1 MRKSLIVTILV
12 VLLVLTGCSKPSH
25 SIRGE
30 EVIVSLRQIDVHFKR
45 GRNFSD
51 TYMVFGAHDSG
62 RADTISQ
69 ISISGIKLYKAIS
82 IYKRYPDF
90 HKCKSPGAAVAQNAM
105 LSLYIIP
112 ADSEVLN
119 ILKNAVSQHE
129 KNFKNKGDR
138 IFVKLEGEVL
148 KMTKAIIRK
157 VNGDVTDQL
166 HSQMRRDRYL
176 VNSVEIVEAK
186 IVFGNS

>member
-51 TYMVFGAHDSG
+51 TYMVFGAGDSG

-69 ISISGIKLYKAIS
+69 IFISGIELYQAIS
-82 IYKRYPDF
+82 IYEMYPDF
-90 HKCKSPGAAVAQNAM
+90 YKCKSPGAAVAQNAL
-105 LSLYIIP
+105 LSLHIIP

-119 ILKNAVSQHE
+119 ILKNAVSQFE
-129 KNFKNKGDR
+129 KNLKNHGDR

-157 VNGDVTDQL
+157 VNGDVTGQL
-166 HSQMRRDRYL
+166 PSQMRRDRYL
-176 VNSVEIVEAK
+176 VKSAEIIEAK
-186 IVFGNS
+186 IMFENP

>member
-12 VLLVLTGCSKPSH
+12 VLLVLTGCSQPSH

-45 GRNFSD
+45 GRDFSG
-51 TYMVFGAHDSG
+51 TYMVFGGSDSG
-62 RADTISQ
+62 RADTISR
-69 ISISGIKLYKAIS
+69 IWISGIKLNKAIS

-90 HKCKSPGAAVAQNAM
+90 YKCKSPGAAVAKNAL
-105 LSLYIIP
+105 LSLHIIP

-119 ILKNAVSQHE
+119 ILKNAISQFE

-166 HSQMRRDRYL
+166 PSQMRRDRYL
-176 VNSVEIVEAK
+176 VKSVEIVEAK
-186 IVFGNS
+186 IVFGNP

>member
-1 MRKSLIVTILV
+1 MRKSLIVIILV

-30 EVIVSLRQIDVHFKR
+30 EVIVSLRQMDIHFER
-45 GRNFSD
+45 AGDFSD
-51 TYMVFGAHDSG
+51 SYMVFGAGDSG

-69 ISISGIKLYKAIS
+69 IFISGIELYQAIS
-82 IYKRYPDF
+82 IYEMYPDF
-90 HKCKSPGAAVAQNAM
+90 YKCKSPGAAVAQNAL
-105 LSLYIIP
+105 LSLHIIP

-119 ILKNAVSQHE
+119 ILKNAVSQFE
-129 KNFKNKGDR
+129 KNLKNHGDR

-157 VNGDVTDQL
+157 VNGDVTGQL
-166 HSQMRRDRYL
+166 PSQMRRDRYL
-176 VNSVEIVEAK
+176 VKSAEIIEAK
-186 IVFGNS
+186 IMFENP